1 MDTDP
6 SAPAYATRQDVS
18 ELLQGYATRSDV
30 QALRHEMSELR
41 SELKLE
47 MSELKSELKLEM
59 SEHRSGIIRWMI
71 GIFFGTFT
79 VVGALLSLLLTGMYH
94 LYGMLG

>member
-6 SAPAYATRQDVS
+6 SVPAYATRRDVRRDVS
-18 ELLQGYATRSDV
+18 ELLQGYATRRDV
-30 QALRHEMSELR
+30 EALRHEMSEFK

-47 MSELKSELKLEM
+47 MSELRGS
-59 SEHRSGIIRWMI
+59 IIRWMI

-79 VVGALLSLLLTGMYH
+79 LVGALLSLLLTGMYH
-94 LYGMLG
+94 LYGLLG

>member
-1 MDTDP
+1 MDTDT
-6 SAPAYATRQDVS
+6 SAPYATRRDVS
-18 ELLQGYATRSDV
+18 ELLQGYATQGDV
-30 QALRHEMSELR
+30 QELRHEMSEL
-41 SELKLE
+41 KLE
-47 MSELKSELKLEM
+47 MRALKSELKLEM